1 VSGTAPDGWHT
12 RRLLIRAWAPPDA
25 RELKAAI
32 DGSLAELQRWMAW
45 ARQEPSDLGVIEERL
60 ARFQAEFQ
68 AGTNWACGIFLH
80 STREV
85 LGGVSLIP
93 RIGPGALELGYWLR
107 NECTGRGYATEAAAV
122 LTRVGL
128 AMQGIERIEI
138 RCDPENRP
146 SAAVPARL
154 GYRLLRTS
162 LEPVPYSE
170 GEVAPTMVWAL
181 ERAESETALADWPPP
196 LPAGGTFVENTETG

>member
-1 VSGTAPDGWHT
+1 VSGPTSDGWHT
-12 RRLLIRAWAPPDA
+12 RRLLIRAWGPPDA

-45 ARQEPSDLGVIEERL
+45 ARQEPSDLSVIEERL

-68 AGTNWACGIFLH
+68 AGTNWACGIFLR
-80 STREV
+80 STGEV

-107 NECTGRGYATEAAAV
+107 NECTGRGYATEAAAA

-128 AMQGIERIEI
+128 AMPGIERIEI
-138 RCDPENRP
+138 RCDPENGP

-196 LPAGGTFVENTETG
+196 VPADGTFVEDTETG

>member
-1 VSGTAPDGWHT
+1 MSGTASGGWHT
-12 RRLLIRAWAPPDA
+12 PRLLIRGWAPPDA
-25 RELKAAI
+25 PELKAAI

-45 ARQEPSDLGVIEERL
+45 ARSEPSDLPVIEERL
-60 ARFQAEFQ
+60 ARFQAEFE
-68 AGTNWACGIFLH
+68 AGTNWACGIFLR
-80 STREV
+80 SSGEV
-85 LGGVSLIP
+85 LGGVSLLP

-107 NECTGRGYATEAAAV
+107 NECTGRGYATEAAAA

-128 AMQGIERIEI
+128 AMPGIERIEI

-162 LEPVPYSE
+162 GPLLRWCS
-170 GEVAPTMVWAL
+170 
-181 ERAESETALADWPPP
+181 RAHHGLGARARRVRHG
-196 LPAGGTFVENTETG
+196 AGGLAAPDSFAVRATPTP

>member
-1 VSGTAPDGWHT
+1 VSWRTA
-12 RRLLIRAWAPPDA
+12 RLLIRGWTPGDAPA
-25 RELKAAI
+25 LKAAI
-32 DGSLAELQRWMAW
+32 DGSLAELKRWMSW
-45 ARQEPSDLGVIEERL
+45 AKNEPSELSAVEERL
-60 ARFQAEFQ
+60 SRFQAEFA
-68 AGTNWACGIFLH
+68 AGTHWACGIFPPSDH
-80 STREV
+80 EV

-107 NECTGRGYATEAAAV
+107 NDCTGRGYATEAAAA

-128 AMQGIERIEI
+128 DLPGIERIEI

-154 GYRLLRTS
+154 GYRLIRTS

-170 GEVAPTMVWAL
+170 GEMAPTMVWSL
-181 ERAESETALADWPPP
+181 SRAEAEAALAAWPPP
-196 LPAGGTFVENTETG
+196 TPTPM